1 MDQSSG
7 FGTNGIPFEYTVAEQ
22 KTKVLILKKLS
33 LIAIYVLWAAGWLLF
48 GFSMALIVP
57 FLALVP
63 LSLWVLVFLTWRL
76 TQVEYEYSYFAGVL
90 TVCRIRGS
98 RSRKKLAEITIRDI
112 SAIIPCDEEHVD
124 QINTFGVNKTIFAA
138 SGVSSPNLWVAL
150 WKDELDNHVALYF
163 EPNEKALKIL
173 KYYNSSA
180 LSKSFKRCSA
190 D

>member
-1 MDQSSG
+1 MDQNSG

-22 KTKVLILKKLS
+22 KSKILIFKKITLIVL
-33 LIAIYVLWAAGWLLF
+33 YCLWAAGWLLV
-48 GFSMALIVP
+48 GFSTRLLVP

-98 RSRKKLAEITIRDI
+98 RSRKKLAEIAIRDI
-112 SAIIPCDEEHVD
+112 AAIYPCDEEHTA
-124 QINTFGVNKTIFAA
+124 QIEAFGETKTIFAA
-138 SGVSSPNLWVAL
+138 SGTTAPNLWVAL
-150 WKDELDNHVALYF
+150 WTNESDSKVALYF

-180 LSKSFKRCSA
+180 LSKSIKH
-190 D
+190 